1 MMPLA
6 ENSQRVRVT
15 DAPIV
20 FAMTL
25 LSVIAVTSGCAGLPL
40 GGSRNQPADLPA
52 ITAAAPQTSSALLE
66 PVATLAPGVAT
77 ASVAPSRQT
86 MSASVAT
93 PASTKVNANISQ
105 VGFRRSSTHVGDDN
119 CDPNACG
126 CSFGPCADS
135 QCAGSCVSCNQRPHG
150 YAMPAMVPQPWIYDP
165 QEFLCDGGDQNPDAV
180 LTIDDRIIGLQPE
193 DTVTHYTTENGDI
206 EFAASNRVCVY
217 SPRFGN
223 VRRITG
229 AIQGDG
235 AIGVSG
241 VIRPVGPAGVNYDL
255 PGLVVRDSVEVDHAE
270 FTRRIDSM
278 RDRNRGVRIERV
290 QQLHLASDVL
300 TVLAGIQN
308 VSISELDESLLAL
321 LERHAVA
328 ANIWTV
334 DESVEVEIQDL
345 APPVLTRDQKVD
357 SLVVY
362 DFPDA
367 GRLNLI
373 KIADKQHAAIGDTV
387 TFALRLQNVGD
398 SAVSGVVVT
407 DNLTTRLEY
416 VADSQTASIDA
427 DFETKVN
434 SASSSQLIWRL
445 KETLAV
451 GDSVTIEFKC
461 RIR

>member
-1 MMPLA
+1 MIALA
-6 ENSQRVRVT
+6 ENLQRVRMAGVPT
-15 DAPIV
+15 VCAW
-20 FAMTL
+20 ML
-25 LSVIAVTSGCAGLPL
+25 MGLVIVTSGCAGLPL
-40 GGSRNQPADLPA
+40 NGQRGQADAVAPVSPPVPE
-52 ITAAAPQTSSALLE
+52 TAATAPASAR
-66 PVATLAPGVAT
+66 PVTT
-77 ASVAPSRQT
+77 VAP
-86 MSASVAT
+86 T
-93 PASTKVNANISQ
+93 PPQPINQIAQ
-105 VGFRRSSTHVGDDN
+105 VGFRRSAVHVGDDN
-119 CDPNACG
+119 YVTDDCG
-126 CSFGPCADS
+126 CSYGPCAVGDCGGQS
-135 QCAGSCVSCNQRPHG
+135 CATCNQRPQG
-150 YAMPAMVPQPWIYDP
+150 YAMPAMTPPPWIYDP
-165 QEFLCDGGDQNPDAV
+165 QEFLCDGGDQSPDAA
-180 LTIDDRIIGLQPE
+180 LTIDDRIIGLQTE
-193 DTVTHYTTENGDI
+193 DTVTHYTTESGDI

-229 AIQGDG
+229 ALQGDG

-241 VIRPVGPAGVNYDL
+241 VIRPVGPQGVNYDL

-308 VSISELDESLLAL
+308 FSISELDESLIAM
-321 LERHAVA
+321 LEKHAVA
-328 ANIWTV
+328 ANVWLTE
-334 DESVEVEIQDL
+334 ESVEVEIQDL

-357 SLVVY
+357 ALVVY
-362 DFPDA
+362 EFPDD

-373 KIADKQHAAIGDTV
+373 KIADKQHAAIGDTI

-434 SASSSQLIWRL
+434 DASSSQLIWRL

-461 RIR
+461 RVR